1 MLIFLD
7 VETTGLNP
15 SLGDSICEIAMAEFS
30 LDGKILSRYVRLVK
44 PSASI
49 PKKVSAIHGITA
61 EMVETAVSFLD
72 IGSEVVRYLTKSEL
86 VLGYNVKFDLDF
98 LKAEF
103 TRIGMSMPK
112 IHYVDVLELARRYL
126 PGRSSYKLSRV
137 ARDLGFESKG
147 YHWAEDDVM
156 ATAYI
161 FFRMAKDIPL
171 FKENLFS
178 KWIRRYGGWEEVGKK
193 EER

>member
-44 PSASI
+44 PSVSI
-49 PKKVSAIHGITA
+49 PKKVSAIHGITP
-61 EMVETAVSFLD
+61 EMVKTAVSFLE
-72 IGSEVVRYLTKSEL
+72 IGNEVVGYLTKGEL

-103 TRIGMSMPK
+103 MRIGMSMPK
-112 IHYVDVLELARRYL
+112 IYYVDVLELARRYL
-126 PGRSSYKLSRV
+126 PGRSSYKLSRI

-156 ATAYI
+156 ATAYV
-161 FFRMAKDIPL
+161 FFRMVRGIPL
-171 FKENLFS
+171 SKESLSLN
-178 KWIRRYGGWEEVGKK
+178 WIRRYGGWEEVGRK